1 MAVLQKIRNKSV
13 LLVTV
18 IAIALVLFIV
28 QMYFESGSALIN
40 QSKQNVGEVSGKSI
54 TVQEYQEMVDQ
65 FQTVYEIQRGSSSVN
80 EDELNQIKD
89 QAWNNYIQ
97 STLIKEECEKLGL
110 TVTDEE
116 VAELVRAGASQLLQI
131 PMFMNQ
137 QTGRYDYSIVKSFVD
152 EYNRMKKEG
161 AQIPDIY
168 EKVYKYYAFVQS
180 NIRDQYLMAKYQ
192 NLLAKCMLSNKIEA
206 KSSFGSRIDESDIV
220 LASFPYASYDD
231 SKINVTDEE
240 INKRYN
246 EEKEKYRQFVET
258 RDIKFIDIQVKA
270 SKADI
275 AETEKEMNE
284 CYNKLAAS
292 TNADEA
298 GAVVRSNSSL
308 VQYSNVMKSKSAFP
322 NVIASKLD
330 SVASGETFKPE
341 YDALSNSYYTFKVI
355 SKGMQ
360 ADSVLYRQLQVVGKD
375 EASIKNSADSIV
387 KALSAGANFKDIA
400 KKYNQTGDSLW
411 ITTNN
416 YEGGVLDADN
426 AKFINTLFTMGKG
439 ATQQLTL
446 SNGATVILQVLD
458 TKNLV
463 EKYNVAAIMHEL
475 KFSDDTYSKEYNKFS
490 AFVAANNTLDKFEA
504 NAEKNG
510 YRIQTRYDITNN
522 MHNISGVHNTREAL
536 KWIFEDAKAG
546 DMSQLYEC
554 GDNDHMMYIAVTGIN
569 KEGYR
574 DINKVKDIIAAEL
587 KEEKKADN
595 IVAELK
601 NINSIEQAAKA
612 KNAVVDTVT
621 HVTFANPAFVGATNS
636 SEPLLS
642 ASVSATANG
651 KFGGPVKGEN
661 GVYMFKVIKKSK
673 TADKYDEKNEMMY
686 LSNMAMR
693 MASSSIFNDL
703 YLKAEVKDNR
713 YLYF

>member
-54 TVQEYQEMVDQ
+54 TVQEYQDMIDE
-65 FQTVYEIQRGSSSVN
+65 FQTVYEIQKGNSSIN

-97 STLIKEECEKLGL
+97 SSLIKDECKKLGL

-116 VAELVRAGASQLLQI
+116 VAELVKAGASQLLQI

-161 AQIPDIY
+161 SQIPDIY
-168 EKVYKYYAFVQS
+168 EKVYKYYVFVQ
-180 NIRDQYLMAKYQ
+180 NNLRDQYLMAKYQ
-192 NLLAKCMLSNKIEA
+192 NLLAKCLLSNKIEA
-206 KSSFGSRIDESDIV
+206 KSSFDSRTEESDII

-231 SKINVTDEE
+231 SNIKVTDEE
-240 INKRYN
+240 INKKYN
-246 EEKEKYRQFVET
+246 EDKEKYRQFVET
-258 RDIKFIDIQVKA
+258 RDIKFVDVQVKA

-275 AETEKEMNE
+275 AETEKDMNE

-292 TNADEA
+292 TNAEEA
-298 GAVVRSNSSL
+298 GAVVRSNSSM
-308 VQYSNVMKSKSAFP
+308 VPYSNVMKSKSAFP

-330 SVASGETFKPE
+330 SVASGETVKPE
-341 YDALSNSYYTFKVI
+341 YDAVSNAYYTFKVI
-355 SKGMQ
+355 NKGTQ
-360 ADSVLYRQLQVVGKD
+360 ADSVLYRQLQVIGKD
-375 EASIKNSADSIV
+375 EASIKTSADSIV
-387 KALSAGANFKDIA
+387 KALNAGAKFKDIA
-400 KKYNQTGDSLW
+400 KKYNQTGDSMW
-411 ITTNN
+411 IATNN
-416 YEGGVLDADN
+416 YENGALDADN
-426 AKFINTLFTMGKG
+426 AKFISTLFSMGKG
-439 ATQQLTL
+439 STQQLTL
-446 SNGATVILQVLD
+446 SNGATVVLQVLD
-458 TKNLV
+458 TKNPV

-475 KFSDDTYSKEYNKFS
+475 KFSDDTYSKAYNKFS
-490 AFVAANNTLDKFEA
+490 SFVAANNTLDKFEA

-510 YRIQTRYDITNN
+510 YRIQTRYDLTSN
-522 MHNISGVHNTREAL
+522 MHNISGIHNTREAL
-536 KWIFEDAKAG
+536 KWVFEDAKPG
-546 DMSQLYEC
+546 DLSQLYEC
-554 GDNDHMMYIAVTGIN
+554 GDNDHMMLIAVTGVN

-574 DINKVKDIIAAEL
+574 DISKVKDIIAAEI
-587 KEEKKADN
+587 KKDKKAEN
-595 IVAELK
+595 IMAGLK
-601 NINSIEQAAKA
+601 NVKSIEQASRE
-612 KNAVVDTVT
+612 KNAITDTVT

-636 SEPLLS
+636 SEPVLS

-651 KFGGPVKGEN
+651 KLGGPVKGES
-661 GVYMFKVIKKSK
+661 GVYMFKVINKSK
-673 TADKYDEKNEMMY
+673 TADKFDEKSEMMY

-693 MASSSIFNDL
+693 IASSSIFNDL
-703 YLKAEVKDNR
+703 YLKADVKDNR